1 MFKKMGRSSN
11 LFNKK
16 GNESSLFS
24 KVVKTG
30 MVDAHNT
37 VQKAGNFI
45 TKTNN
50 ALEKNSSK

>member
-16 GNESSLFS
+16 GNESSLFG
-24 KVVKTG
+24 KVVKAG
-30 MVDAHNT
+30 MDAHNT

>member
-24 KVVKTG
+24 KVVKAG
-30 MVDAHNT
+30 MDAHNNT

>member
-1 MFKKMGRSSN
+1 MFKKMGRTSN

-24 KVVKTG
+24 KVVKAG
-30 MVDAHNT
+30 MDAHNT